1 MKILVV
7 DDIEDSR
14 VLLKTNLE
22 YNGFMVTEA
31 FDGQQALEMVRKSR
45 PDLIIS
51 DVLMPVMD
59 GFQLCRNMK
68 QDDQLKNIPF
78 VFYSATY
85 TDQRDEELALKVGA
99 DRFIRKPAEPEEFVR
114 ILREVI
120 ETAEKGEIE
129 LKVRQVKDDR
139 EIFKLYDER
148 LVKKLEKKMLELK
161 KEIEEHNKAERDLKE
176 IQERFRLSFDNANIG
191 MCLVD
196 LEGRLMRVNPKM
208 CKILGY
214 TQKELENMTINDITH
229 PEDLNISPTFI
240 RQAVSGEVFHAELEN
255 RYFHKQGHI
264 VWAKVSCSIV
274 RDSQGTPLYFISHV
288 QDISEQKIAE
298 QSMRESEK
306 RYRAV
311 FENTGTAM
319 IIVDE
324 DMTLSMVN
332 SEFEMLSGYSKDQ
345 LEGKTRWTEFVAPED
360 LDRMQ
365 RYHTERRENG
375 NKNPREYEFRFR
387 DRLGIIKHML
397 VNVGMIQGT
406 KMSVAS
412 LTDIT
417 RRIKTEEALQESEK
431 KYRLLVNNLSSIV
444 YRGFKDFSVEFFD
457 NKIESLTGYS
467 KDEFN
472 SKRMKWSDVIVEEDR
487 KTAREEIARALKT
500 TGRSYVR
507 EYRIKTKPENILW
520 IQERGHIICNEN
532 GDIDYISGVFFD
544 ITQTKRLE
552 SELRQA
558 QKMEAI
564 GTLASGVAH
573 DFNNFLSV
581 IFGNADLLLMDLNKD
596 HPFYAGIWEIRKAGA
611 GAASLTRQL
620 LTFSR
625 KQAIHL
631 EIMNLN
637 DVIQTITKMLA
648 LLIGENI
655 ELQTFLDPDLKLV
668 EVDFGQMEQVLINL
682 SVNARDAMPTGGKLT
697 VETKNLDLD
706 EFFFKIHG
714 VEGDPGSY
722 VMLRVCDTGIGM
734 EEEILFHIF
743 DPFFTTKGI
752 ERGTGL
758 GLSTVYG
765 IVKQNNGYIFVDS
778 KPGKGSAFDIYLP
791 AVRKEKKPAG
801 SEMVA
806 KDSLAGSET
815 ILVVEDEMTLRKLT
829 SRILGRYGYRVLQA
843 SNGDEA
849 LTVSHNHDG
858 PIHLVL
864 TDVIMPG
871 ISVQEMAKKI
881 QFRRKES
888 RILFTSGY
896 MDDTIS
902 QQGVLKSGINLLQ
915 KPYTPEGLARKVR
928 EMLDRDSGG

>member
-1 MKILVV
+1 MKILIV

-22 YNGFMVTEA
+22 YNNFMVMEA
-31 FDGQQALEMVRKSR
+31 FNGQHALEMARKSP
-45 PDLIIS
+45 PDMIIS
-51 DVLMPVMD
+51 DILMPVMD
-59 GFQLCRNMK
+59 GFQFCRNVK
-68 QDDQLKNIPF
+68 RDDQLKKIPF
-78 VFYSATY
+78 VFYTATY
-85 TDQRDEELALKVGA
+85 TDARDEELSLKLGA
-99 DRFIRKPAEPEEFVR
+99 DKYIRKPMEPDQFVE
-114 ILREVI
+114 IIREVL
-120 ETAEKGEIE
+120 EGVEKGEIE
-129 LKVRQVKDDR
+129 PKGQPIEDDL

-148 LVKKLEKKMLELK
+148 LVKKLEKKMLELQ
-161 KEIEEHNKAERDLKE
+161 KEVAERKKAERDLKE

-208 CKILGY
+208 CKIFGY
-214 TQKELENMTINDITH
+214 NRKKLENMTITDITH
-229 PEDLNISPTFI
+229 PEDVDISPTFF
-240 RQAVSGEVFHAELEN
+240 RQAVSGEVSHAEFEK

-264 VWAKVSCSIV
+264 VWAKVSSSII
-274 RDSQGTPLYFISHV
+274 RDSQGTPIYFISHV

-306 RYRAV
+306 RYRTV

-332 SEFEMLSGYSKDQ
+332 SEFEMMSGYSKDE
-345 LEGKTRWTEFVAPED
+345 LEGKKRWNEFVAPED
-360 LDRMQ
+360 LERMQ
-365 RYHTERRENG
+365 GYHIERRENG
-375 NKNPREYEFRFR
+375 NKIPQEYEFRFR
-387 DRLGIIKHML
+387 DRLGIIKHIL
-397 VNVGMIQGT
+397 VKVGMIPGI

-417 RRIKTEEALQESEK
+417 RRKNTEEALQESEK
-431 KYRLLVNNLSSIV
+431 KYRLLVNNLPSIV

-457 NKIESLTGYS
+457 NKVEALIGYS

-472 SKRMKWSDVIVEEDR
+472 SKRMKWLDIIVEEDR
-487 KTAREEIARALKT
+487 KTAGEEIVRALKT
-500 TGRSYVR
+500 DRSYVR
-507 EYRIKTKPENILW
+507 EYRIKTKPGNILW
-520 IQERGHIICNEN
+520 IKERGHIICNEN

-552 SELRQA
+552 SKLRQS

-564 GTLASGVAH
+564 GTLAGGVAH

-581 IFGNADLLLMDLNKD
+581 IFGNADLLLMDLKKD
-596 HPFYAGIWEIRKAGA
+596 HPFYGGIQEIKKAGE

-620 LTFSR
+620 LAFSR
-625 KQAIHL
+625 KQAIQPKV
-631 EIMNLN
+631 MNLN
-637 DVIQTITKMLA
+637 DVIHIITKMIGS
-648 LLIGENI
+648 LIGENI
-655 ELQTFLDPDLKLV
+655 ELQTFLDPDLKPV
-668 EVDFGQMEQVLINL
+668 EVDIGQMEQVLINL

-697 VETKNLDLD
+697 VETKNLDLNED
-706 EFFFKIHG
+706 FFKTQG
-714 VEGDPGSY
+714 VEGKTGSY
-722 VMLRVCDTGIGM
+722 VILRVSDTGIGM
-734 EEEILFHIF
+734 EKEILFHIF

-778 KPGKGSAFDIYLP
+778 EPGKGSAFEIYLP
-791 AVRKEKKPAG
+791 AVRKEKK
-801 SEMVA
+801 SVA
-806 KDSLAGSET
+806 AETVAEDSLAGSET
-815 ILVVEDEMTLRKLT
+815 ILVVEDDMNLQKLT

-849 LTVSHNHDG
+849 LNISHKHG
-858 PIHLVL
+858 GSIHLVL

-871 ISVQEMAKKI
+871 MNVQEMAKKI
-881 QFRRKES
+881 QFRRKET
-888 RILFTSGY
+888 RILFMSGY

-902 QQGVLKSGINLLQ
+902 LHGVLEPGINFLQ
-915 KPYTPEGLARKVR
+915 KPYTPKRLAQKVR
-928 EMLDRDSGG
+928 EVLNRD

>member
-1 MKILVV
+1 MKILIV
-7 DDIEDSR
+7 DDIEESR

-22 YNGFMVTEA
+22 YNNFSVMEA
-31 FDGQQALEMVRKSR
+31 FNGQQALEMVRKSP

-51 DVLMPVMD
+51 DILMPEMD
-59 GFQLCRNMK
+59 GFELCRTVK
-68 QDDQLKNIPF
+68 QDDRLKNIPF
-78 VFYSATY
+78 VFYTATY
-85 TDQRDEELALKVGA
+85 TDQRDEELSLKVGA
-99 DRFIRKPAEPEEFVR
+99 DRFIRKPAEPEAFIK

-120 ETAEKGEIE
+120 EKAEKGEIE
-129 LKVRQVKDDR
+129 LKVGQVKDDQ

-161 KEIEEHNKAERDLKE
+161 KEIEERNKAERDLKE
-176 IQERFRLSFDNANIG
+176 IQEL
-191 MCLVD
+191 
-196 LEGRLMRVNPKM
+196 
-208 CKILGY
+208 
-214 TQKELENMTINDITH
+214 
-229 PEDLNISPTFI
+229 
-240 RQAVSGEVFHAELEN
+240 
-255 RYFHKQGHI
+255 
-264 VWAKVSCSIV
+264 
-274 RDSQGTPLYFISHV
+274 
-288 QDISEQKIAE
+288 
-298 QSMRESEK
+298 
-306 RYRAV
+306 YRAV

-332 SEFEMLSGYSKDQ
+332 SEFEMMSGYSKDE
-345 LEGKTRWTEFVAPED
+345 LEGKKRWNEFVAPED
-360 LDRMQ
+360 LERMQ
-365 RYHTERRENG
+365 GYHIKRRENS
-375 NKNPREYEFRFR
+375 NKIPQEYEFRFR

-397 VNVGMIQGT
+397 VNVGMIPGT

-431 KYRLLVNNLSSIV
+431 KYRLLVNNLPSIV
-444 YRGFKDFSVEFFD
+444 YRGVKDFSVEFFD
-457 NKIESLTGYS
+457 NKVQALTGYS

-472 SKRMKWSDVIVEEDR
+472 SKRMKWLDIIVEEDR
-487 KTAREEIARALKT
+487 KTAREEIVRALKT
-500 TGRSYVR
+500 DRSYVR
-507 EYRIKTKPENILW
+507 EYRIKTKPGNILW

-544 ITQTKRLE
+544 ITQTKKLE
-552 SELRQA
+552 SKLRQS

-564 GTLASGVAH
+564 GTLAGGVAH

-581 IFGNADLLLMDLNKD
+581 IFGNADLLLMDLKKD
-596 HPFYAGIWEIRKAGA
+596 HPFYEGIREIRKAGA

-620 LTFSR
+620 LAFSR
-625 KQAIHL
+625 KQAIQP
-631 EIMNLN
+631 EIMILN
-637 DVIQTITKMLA
+637 DVIQIITKMLGR
-648 LLIGENI
+648 LIGENI
-655 ELQTFLDPDLKLV
+655 ELETFLDPDLKPV
-668 EVDFGQMEQVLINL
+668 EVDIGQMEQVLINL

-697 VETKNLDLD
+697 LETKNINLNED
-706 EFFFKIHG
+706 FFKTHG
-714 VEGDPGSY
+714 VEDDPGSY
-722 VMLRVCDTGIGM
+722 VMLRVSDTGIGM

-778 KPGKGSAFDIYLP
+778 KSGKGSAFEIYLP
-791 AVRKEKKPAG
+791 AVRKEKKAVTAETDIRDG
-801 SEMVA
+801 
-806 KDSLAGSET
+806 LAGSET
-815 ILVVEDEMTLRKLT
+815 ILVVEDDMRLQKLT

-849 LTVSHNHDG
+849 LTISHNHDG

-871 ISVQEMAKKI
+871 ISVQEMVEKI

-888 RILFTSGY
+888 RILFMSGY

-902 QQGVLKSGINLLQ
+902 LHGVLEPGINFLQ
-915 KPYTPEGLARKVR
+915 KPYTPEGLAQKVR
-928 EMLDRDSGG
+928 EVLDRD